1 VLVTITVPASAPI
14 DAAMPEAEAKTQ
26 AAIDSAR
33 LSGKRRVSGHVEKV
47 RAGEAGRRIV
57 LEAREIKAAAVVMA
71 LPRRRTGSSVFG
83 RTLETVLFQRP
94 CRVIIDSS
102 RDVQERAPAT

>member
-1 VLVTITVPASAPI
+1 
-14 DAAMPEAEAKTQ
+14 MPEAEAKTQ

-71 LPRRRTGSSVFG
+71 LPRGAPG
-83 RTLETVLFQRP
+83 RPSLAERSRP
-94 CRVIIDSS
+94 CSS
-102 RDVQERAPAT
+102 SGRAE